1 MEISSPALTLILA
14 SQDGNFQSS
23 NDHLWI
29 KVVLFLLV
37 LVFISFLVRRFSS
50 SGLKTNGKPRDGRIR
65 VSETCSLGNK
75 NYLIVAQC
83 DQERHLLGVGPNFCQ
98 YLTKLNSVSFDK
110 TEQQTPSSEKS
121 ENSNE

>member
-1 MEISSPALTLILA
+1 MEISSPVLSFFLA
-14 SQDGNFQSS
+14 SQGGNFQSS

-37 LVFISFLVRRFSS
+37 LVVIAFFVRRFSNS
-50 SGLKTNGKPRDGRIR
+50 ELKIYGKPRDGRIR

-98 YLTKLNSVSFDK
+98 YLTKLNSVTFDK
-110 TEQQTPSSEKS
+110 TEQPSPSSENN

>member
-1 MEISSPALTLILA
+1 MEISSPALCFFLA

-37 LVFISFLVRRFSS
+37 LVFIAFLVRRFTDPGSRIY
-50 SGLKTNGKPRDGRIR
+50 GKPRVGRIR
-65 VSETCSLGNK
+65 ISETCSLGNK

-98 YLTKLNSVSFDK
+98 YLTKLNSVTFDK
-110 TEQQTPSSEKS
+110 TEQKSPSSENN

>member
-1 MEISSPALTLILA
+1 MEISSPALTFFLA

-23 NDHLWI
+23 SDHLWI

-37 LVFISFLVRRFSS
+37 LVFIAFLVRRFSN
-50 SGLKTNGKPRDGRIR
+50 SGLRTYGKPRDARIR

-83 DQERHLLGVGPNFCQ
+83 DHERHLLGVGPNFCQ
-98 YLTKLNSVSFDK
+98 YLTKLNSVTVDK
-110 TEQQTPSSEKS
+110 SNPKSPSSENS

>member
-1 MEISSPALTLILA
+1 MEISSPTFSLFLA
-14 SQDGNFQSS
+14 IQDGNFQSS
-23 NDHLWI
+23 SDHLWI

-37 LVFISFLVRRFSS
+37 LVFIAFLVRRFSN
-50 SGLKTNGKPRDGRIR
+50 SGSRIYGKPRDGRIR

-83 DQERHLLGVGPNFCQ
+83 DQDRHLLGVGPNFCQ
-98 YLTKLNSVSFDK
+98 YLTKLKSVTSDK
-110 TEQQTPSSEKS
+110 TEQKNPSSENS

>member
-1 MEISSPALTLILA
+1 MEISSPALCFFLA

-37 LVFISFLVRRFSS
+37 LVFIAFLVRRFTD
-50 SGLKTNGKPRDGRIR
+50 SGSRIYGKPRDGRIR
-65 VSETCSLGNK
+65 ISETCSLGNK

-83 DQERHLLGVGPNFCQ
+83 DQERHPLGVGPNFCQ
-98 YLTKLNSVSFDK
+98 YLTKLNSVTFDK
-110 TEQQTPSSEKS
+110 TEQQSPSSENN

>member
-1 MEISSPALTLILA
+1 MEISSPTLTLFLA
-14 SQDGNFQSS
+14 SQDGNVQSS
-23 NDHLWI
+23 SDHLWI

-37 LVFISFLVRRFSS
+37 LVFISFLVRRFSN
-50 SGLKTNGKPRDGRIR
+50 SGLKIYGKPRDGRIR

-75 NYLIVAQC
+75 NYLIIAQC

-98 YLTKLNSVSFDK
+98 YLTKLKSVTFDK
-110 TEQQTPSSEKS
+110 TEQKNPSSENS